1 MSWIDADALQKEAD
15 RVGIKEKLW
24 VQGICDRLRTGAVLG
39 AKGEGKWLGTGEHSL
54 SAYEHVERM
63 ADSL

>member
-1 MSWIDADALQKEAD
+1 MSWIDADALLGEVE

-39 AKGEGKWLGTGEHSL
+39 AKGEGRWPGTGVHSP
-54 SAYEHVERM
+54 SA
-63 ADSL
+63 L

>member
-1 MSWIDADALQKEAD
+1 MSWIDADALQRKTD

-39 AKGEGKWLGTGEHSL
+39 SKGE
-54 SAYEHVERM
+54 ERWP
-63 ADSL
+63 